1 MSINRIQTFNPTLLD
16 PSGVKQG
23 QFATAISGPCGTLY
37 FYNES
42 LETLELTTPGG
53 ELIGILPG
61 MWAQPFVVNNPPA
74 YVNWLSTATQQ
85 ATTDFTLQEVQG
97 LAYTSNEDTSKLYT
111 GPLIRQTNLGGTV
124 NTNVSGSTLDN
135 EGNPVGTIVITI
147 RPSDVAAGS
156 YTIKADNQG
165 NVQIQSDNAGALV
178 NLINLIAGASPEVIL
193 AATNILTLIQ
203 GNARV
208 LGSLAVGSTLNT
220 AFQALIGAQAADQ
233 VALGVFAAAAPTANV
248 VQIEDSS
255 FTDRVVI
262 DHNFHFGIGP
272 TGGNPG
278 AHEMAEIDADADTT
292 SCLVLVAHSATQ
304 SSNLFLVDGPGPSF
318 TEYFI
323 IGPTGELVSNTKAS
337 LDNGA
342 ILTDGSGNVILNT
355 LSVGAGAAYLD
366 APSGGSLFRVGS
378 GGSANA
384 GNLMDFTSVG
394 DVYIKTGAL
403 SGRAF
408 HFQSPNGTSQWSR
421 QKEALMSGS
430 GGGSFGTG
438 IGTPTGISPDPTTV
452 SGSSQTIGCSI
463 AATST
468 VTVGA
473 GLAWQAL
480 AYHF

>member
-135 EGNPVGTIVITI
+135 QGNPVGTVIITI
-147 RPSDVAAGS
+147 RPSDVTAGS
-156 YTIKADNQG
+156 YTIYADNTGHFQ
-165 NVQIQSDNAGALV
+165 VQSDNGGTLT
-178 NLINLIAGASPEVIL
+178 NLLDLISGASPEVVI
-193 AATNILTLIQ
+193 AATGVETLVQ
-203 GNARV
+203 GTLRV
-208 LGSLAVGSTLNT
+208 LQNMSVGSTLNANIALAIET
-220 AFQALIGAQAADQ
+220 A
-233 VALGVFAAAAPTANV
+233 VATQEGLVVFGVAGQTGDLFVVESSTFATYFA
-248 VQIEDSS
+248 
-255 FTDRVVI
+255 
-262 DHNFHFGIGP
+262 
-272 TGGNPG
+272 
-278 AHEMAEIDADADTT
+278 IDATGNLVSTT
-292 SCLVLVAHSATQ
+292 SV
-304 SSNLFLVDGPGPSF
+304 
-318 TEYFI
+318 
-323 IGPTGELVSNTKAS
+323 S

-342 ILTDGSGNVILNT
+342 IRSDGAGNVTLNT

-384 GNLMDFTSVG
+384 GNIMDVTGSG
-394 DVYIKTGAL
+394 DVYIKTGTFT
-403 SGRAF
+403 SKAF

-463 AATST
+463 ASTST